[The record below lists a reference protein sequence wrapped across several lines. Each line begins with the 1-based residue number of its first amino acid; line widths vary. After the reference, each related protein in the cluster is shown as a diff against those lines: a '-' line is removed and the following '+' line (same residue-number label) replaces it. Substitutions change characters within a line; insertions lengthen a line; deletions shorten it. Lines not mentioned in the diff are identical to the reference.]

1 MRRRDFISILGSVA
15 TWPFG
20 ASAQQASRPVVGFLN
35 SRASG
40 QDPFLLEA
48 FRQGLKEAGYIE
60 GENVVIE
67 YRFADNR
74 YERLPELAADLVHRQ
89 VAVIVTNGPAAMA
102 ANTASGSIPLVFA
115 TGFDPV
121 QQGLVASLARPRGK
135 ATGVVASFDEIGP
148 KKLELAHELVP
159 SATDFAAL
167 LNPTYPSTPSQS
179 EDLKIAAQRLGL
191 QLHILHAS
199 SSQDIDGVLNSM
211 TKQAAG
217 ALVIGNDPFF
227 NGRSEQLG
235 ALATRTGIPSI
246 FQTREFAAAG
256 GLISYGPS
264 LVQSYRT
271 VGTYTGRILKG
282 ESPANL
288 PVQESTKFDLIINL
302 KTAKALG
309 LNVSRDFLLRVDEV
323 IE

>member
-20 ASAQQASRPVVGFLN
+20 ASAQQASKPVVGFLN

-40 QDPFLLEA
+40 ADPFLLEA

-89 VAVIVTNGPAAMA
+89 VAVIVANGPAATVA
-102 ANTASGSIPLVFA
+102 KTASGSIPLVFA

-121 QQGLVASLARPRGK
+121 QQGLVASLARPSGN

-167 LNPTYPSTPSQS
+167 LNPTYPSTPNQS
-179 EDLKIAAQRLGL
+179 EDLKSAAQRLGP
-191 QLHILHAS
+191 QLH
-199 SSQDIDGVLNSM
+199 
-211 TKQAAG
+211 AG
-217 ALVIGNDPFF
+217 ASGQCA
-227 NGRSEQLG
+227 QLFAATVEEWIVANHKRASG
-235 ALATRTGIPSI
+235 LFGHTTQHAINVLAAAGIPSI
-246 FQTREFAAAG
+246 FQNREFAAAG

-264 LVQSYRT
+264 LVQSKADIRRT
-271 VGTYTGRILKG
+271 RLASSMFIHGQPMLARIRA
-282 ESPANL
+282 SNC
-288 PVQESTKFDLIINL
+288 
-302 KTAKALG
+302 
-309 LNVSRDFLLRVDEV
+309 LNVGIMSGAPSETLRHAREH
-323 IE
+323 IRKRPAPAIKP